1 LLRGEIKMRGTA
13 EAAAMA
19 LFRALPADIVKK
31 VLGMAHDL
39 YKAEHK
45 GKLLHSLRYVVALPM
60 CHFNRWAL
68 CTHPS
73 GMYCAR
79 VRADKAQMLMEYDGI
94 PDTEEEERVRD
105 LIEYEIPMPYYL
117 ARVAFWMTDRPHVK
131 RTNYRHRHYYY
142 DYLNA
147 SAFGYVC
154 SSCLEP
160 RLRVV
165 TLCRHDVYVCAT
177 CYDQGLG
184 DCPRCTLGSW

>member
-1 LLRGEIKMRGTA
+1 MKGTA

-19 LFRALPADIVKK
+19 LSRVLPADIVRK

-39 YKAEHK
+39 YKEEHK
-45 GKLLHSLRYVVALPM
+45 SKLLHSLRYVVALPV

-79 VRADKAQMLMEYDGI
+79 VRADKAQMLLEYAGI

-142 DYLNA
+142 DDLNA

-160 RLRVV
+160 RLRVI
-165 TLCRHDVYVCAT
+165 TLCRHDVYVCST

-184 DCPRCTLGSW
+184 DCHRCTSGSW